1 MFKSLRTLTK
11 LAIKEARDLN
21 TLIDEAASKEL
32 IKVSHTIDPEVIKEA
47 QSVREM
53 LRQMR

>member
-1 MFKSLRTLTK
+1 MFKSLRTMTK